1 MLLHIKIK
9 EIKELNNCKS
19 NNLNLEIKQIQ
30 YKVLNE
36 MKWNEIHILLF
47 IYWMFVHYYIILY
60 MLILYTIVDVYETA
74 D

>member
-36 MKWNEIHILLF
+36 MKYTYCCLYIECLF
-47 IYWMFVHYYIILY
+47 TII
-60 MLILYTIVDVYETA
+60 
-74 D
+74 

>member
-19 NNLNLEIKQIQ
+19 NSLNLEIKQIQ

-36 MKWNEIHILLF
+36 MK
-47 IYWMFVHYYIILY
+47 
-60 MLILYTIVDVYETA
+60 
-74 D
+74 